1 MAELL
6 TPSIAYAYNEKAKA
20 LPYNGMQDIGE
31 RRRLRQDLQER
42 CGITE
47 LEAINIING
56 FHIDTYCIKYLRKAR
71 EAAEGTPEPTKSF
84 RGYTE
89 RQKMSKTKSIVTDYA
104 GICFFCG
111 KPAECEHHLLFG
123 NGIRELAEQDGLK
136 VPACNK
142 CHNMGKQIERIHENI
157 MAEKLSKML
166 GQAIYESKIG
176 TREEFRKRYGKSY
189 L

>member
-1 MAELL
+1 MIKRGDIYFIRDTRQSIGSEQKADRPAVIVSNDANNKHSGVYEVVYMTTQPKTDLPTHFITSSALRTSTVLCEQISSVYEERIGEWIGTL
-6 TPSIAYAYNEKAKA
+6 TPEEMKQ
-20 LPYNGMQDIGE
+20 LD
-31 RRRLRQDLQER
+31 
-42 CGITE
+42 
-47 LEAINIING
+47 
-56 FHIDTYCIKYLRKAR
+56 
-71 EAAEGTPEPTKSF
+71 
-84 RGYTE
+84 
-89 RQKMSKTKSIVTDYA
+89 
-104 GICFFCG
+104 
-111 KPAECEHHLLFG
+111 
-123 NGIRELAEQDGLK
+123 DGLK